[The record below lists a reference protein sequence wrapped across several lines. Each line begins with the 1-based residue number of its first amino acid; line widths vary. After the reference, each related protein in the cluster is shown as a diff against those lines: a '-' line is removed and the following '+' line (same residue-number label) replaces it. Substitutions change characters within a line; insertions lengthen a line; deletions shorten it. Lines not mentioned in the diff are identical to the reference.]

1 MEKIVKIAAIV
12 LFVMAV
18 QGINAQQNQVNL
30 QAKKWSSERH
40 KKLDDETAQ
49 LNEEQKI
56 MEFKKSLNNRSAADQ
71 KGTEERIVQIKAQK
85 QALEAKNRKLVELE
99 SVLNTTNEKLGK
111 LKADQDAE
119 YKKNGL
125 APADENIR
133 KQRAIAKDNLNNL
146 QQQQY
151 QQQAEIDKIMTAP

>member
-49 LNEEQKI
+49 LNEEQKA
-56 MEFKKSLNNRSAADQ
+56 MEFKKSLSNYSAADQ
-71 KGTEERIVQIKAQK
+71 KGIEERISQIKEQK

-125 APADENIR
+125 APDDENIR
-133 KQRAIAKDNLNNL
+133 KQRAAAKDNLNNL
-146 QQQQY
+146 QQLQY
-151 QQQAEIDKIMTAP
+151 DQQAEIEKVMNTP